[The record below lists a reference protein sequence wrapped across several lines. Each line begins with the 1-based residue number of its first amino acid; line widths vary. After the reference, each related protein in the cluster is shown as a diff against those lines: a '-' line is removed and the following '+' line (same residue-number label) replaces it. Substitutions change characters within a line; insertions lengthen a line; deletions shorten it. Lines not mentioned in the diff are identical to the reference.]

1 MLSLI
6 EQEKDRLKKLNKK
19 DLALMFY
26 KSVMLEFRINKFI
39 NSLRKRVLK
48 KKEMMKNKSEKEE
61 KEAYLRI
68 DENERL
74 VREV

>member
-74 VREV
+74 VREI

>member
-1 MLSLI
+1 
-6 EQEKDRLKKLNKK
+6 
-19 DLALMFY
+19 MFY

-74 VREV
+74 VREI

>member
-1 MLSLI
+1 LLSLI